1 MIKKINNPEAD
12 HRWFI
17 WTIVF
22 LIVSGV
28 SLVSYIMITEIEQ
41 ETMLS
46 DSIYVTPQRQSAP
59 ASAVQ

>member
-1 MIKKINNPEAD
+1 MTKKTASPTYD

-28 SLVSYIMITEIEQ
+28 SLTSYIMITEIEQ
-41 ETMLS
+41 ETMLYESIWVTS
-46 DSIYVTPQRQSAP
+46 DK
-59 ASAVQ
+59 